1 MKTFKNYFL
10 LVLFLVSGVMV
21 ANAQIFQF
29 GLKGALNYSQLR
41 SDDNRWL
48 SSSNKTGYQAGVWA
62 RIGGLIHVQPE
73 VYFTGKSSEAK
84 FDFNNSD
91 VKADVTFTSVD
102 VPLLLGTRV
111 GLGPVGLR
119 FQAGPL
125 FSFVVDKNV
134 GDALSQVI
142 DINGYKDNTTAIVG
156 GVGLDVGKFRADLR
170 YEHGMT
176 SLSKE
181 GFEDQKFRGWSVG
194 VGLRL
199 F

>member
-1 MKTFKNYFL
+1 
-10 LVLFLVSGVMV
+10 LVSGIMV
-21 ANAQIFQF
+21 SNAQIFQF

-62 RIGGLIHVQPE
+62 RVGGLIHVQPE
-73 VYFTGKSSEAK
+73 VYFTGKSSEAN

-102 VPLLLGTRV
+102 VPVLLGTRV

-142 DINGYKDNTTAIVG
+142 DINGYKENTTSIVG

-181 GFEDQKFRGWSVG
+181 GFEDQKFRGWSLG

>member
-181 GFEDQKFRGWSVG
+181 GFEDQKFRVWSVG